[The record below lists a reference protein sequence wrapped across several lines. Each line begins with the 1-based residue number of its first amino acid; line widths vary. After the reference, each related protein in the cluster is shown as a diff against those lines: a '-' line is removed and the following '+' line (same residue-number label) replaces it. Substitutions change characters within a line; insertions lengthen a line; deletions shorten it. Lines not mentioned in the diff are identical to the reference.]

1 MAIKNKSTGS
11 QPSSWPEPIG
21 SNKGS
26 KPPMTKNKLRLD
38 KANAKLMGVCSG
50 LANWS
55 GIDVNILRIGFVL
68 AALFG
73 VGAPVLIYLAIGLIV
88 D

>member
-1 MAIKNKSTGS
+1 MADSNKRPDSRSGS
-11 QPSSWPEPIG
+11 RPGPVS

-26 KPPMTKNKLRLD
+26 NRPVKNKLKLD
-38 KANAKLMGVCSG
+38 KANGKLMGVCSG

-55 GIDVNILRIGFVL
+55 GMDVNLLRIVFVL
-68 AALFG
+68 ATIFG
-73 VGAPVLIYLAIGLIV
+73 FGSAIIIYLAIGLIV

>member
-1 MAIKNKSTGS
+1 MASKNKSS
-11 QPSSWPEPIG
+11 ESPSGSWPEPV
-21 SNKGS
+21 SSRKES
-26 KPPMTKNKLRLD
+26 KQPMKNKLKLD

-55 GIDVNILRIGFVL
+55 GMDVNLLRIIFVL
-68 AALFG
+68 ATIFG
-73 VGAPVLIYLAIGLIV
+73 FGSAIIIYLAIGLIV

>member
-1 MAIKNKSTGS
+1 MASKNKSSDPVSG
-11 QPSSWPEPIG
+11 SWPEPVS

-26 KPPMTKNKLRLD
+26 KQPMKKKLKLD
-38 KANAKLMGVCSG
+38 KANGKLMGVCSG

-55 GIDVNILRIGFVL
+55 GMDVNLLRIIFVL
-68 AALFG
+68 ATIFG
-73 VGAPVLIYLAIGLIV
+73 FGSAIIIYLAIGLIV

>member
-1 MAIKNKSTGS
+1 MASKDKSS
-11 QPSSWPEPIG
+11 EFVRSSWPEPVS

-26 KPPMTKNKLRLD
+26 NRPMKKKLKLD
-38 KANAKLMGVCSG
+38 KANGKLMGVCSG

-55 GIDVNILRIGFVL
+55 GMDANLLRVIFVL
-68 AALFG
+68 ATIFG
-73 VGAPVLIYLAIGLIV
+73 FGSAIIIYLAIGLIV